1 MEYGVKAIKGDYQCH
16 RGLFACVT
24 SSSEASSTDLLP
36 SGRGEGVQPP
46 DTMKDL
52 LLHETENTMLHVTY
66 SRGSI
71 MQTSSVSV
79 RVQKHRLGLRA
90 AGLRPVQIWV
100 PDTRREGFAQ
110 ECRRQ
115 SLLLRNDQQ
124 ETDTL
129 NWLEAAADTVGWK

>member
-1 MEYGVKAIKGDYQCH
+1 
-16 RGLFACVT
+16 
-24 SSSEASSTDLLP
+24 
-36 SGRGEGVQPP
+36 
-46 DTMKDL
+46 MKDL
-52 LLHETENTMLHVTY
+52 LLHKTENTMFHVTY
-66 SRGSI
+66 SRGNI

-79 RVQKHRLGLRA
+79 RVQKHRAGLRA

-124 ETDTL
+124 ENDTL
-129 NWLEAAADTVGWK
+129 NWLEVVADTVDWE